1 MASVGNRMAER
12 PSDKRYS
19 LPVEIIGFIHQPAIN
34 VCLELCQKLY
44 NPEALEIIDVEIII
58 SPKKLFDVRS
68 SVTAAFYRA

>member
-12 PSDKRYS
+12 PSDEWYS

-34 VCLELCQKLY
+34 VCLELY